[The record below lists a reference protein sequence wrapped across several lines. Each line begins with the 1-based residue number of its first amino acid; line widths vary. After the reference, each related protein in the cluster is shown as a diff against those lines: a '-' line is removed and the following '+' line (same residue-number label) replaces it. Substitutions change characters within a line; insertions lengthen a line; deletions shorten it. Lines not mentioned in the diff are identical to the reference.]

1 MFVKCCQHFTYIL
14 MYEQVIFCKVDVQY
28 KNTFEK
34 KMKKKRD

>member
-1 MFVKCCQHFTYIL
+1 

-34 KMKKKRD
+34 KMKKKTWLKK